1 MLLVINNRSHF
12 IADLEK
18 RLQELKVKYELID
31 KANMKKV
38 KNLHKY
44 HGVILSGGPMLLD
57 EKIYL
62 EDISVDLAC
71 LMDCQGPMLG
81 ICLGHQIIGETFGG
95 KLKRL
100 KNLVNKM
107 NAVTI
112 LDQKGILKGVGK
124 KIKVQEAHHDAI
136 VKLPP
141 EFMLLASSRGTKIEA
156 MMHEHRKIYSVQ
168 FHPEVSGGVGKKILK
183 NFVDICKKDLKER
196 KKKK

>member
-18 RLQELKVKYELID
+18 RLQELKVNYELID
-31 KANMKKV
+31 KANMKHV
-38 KNLHKY
+38 KNFHKY
-44 HGVILSGGPMLLD
+44 FGVILSGGPMLLD

-71 LMDCQGPMLG
+71 LMDCHGPMLG
-81 ICLGHQIIGETFGG
+81 ICLGHQIIGETYGG

-100 KNLVNKM
+100 KNLVKKM
-107 NAVTI
+107 NTVSVI
-112 LDQKGILKGVGK
+112 EQKGILKGVGK
-124 KIKVQEAHHDAI
+124 KIRVQEAHHDAI

-156 MMHEHRKIYSVQ
+156 MMHEHRKVYSVQ
-168 FHPEVSGGVGKKILK
+168 FHPEVSGLVGKKILK
-183 NFVDICKKDLKER
+183 NFIEICKKELKKR
-196 KKKK
+196 KKKR